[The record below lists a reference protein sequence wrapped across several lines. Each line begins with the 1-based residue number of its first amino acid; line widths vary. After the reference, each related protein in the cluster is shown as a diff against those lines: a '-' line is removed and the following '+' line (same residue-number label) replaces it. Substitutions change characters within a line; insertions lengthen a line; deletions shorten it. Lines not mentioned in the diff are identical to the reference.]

1 MLSPD
6 GQIVLTITFPGGVR
20 RERYSEQQEIA
31 SKNTT
36 ILRLLL
42 KFVRI
47 KLKSSI
53 FAAWKQIDRKK

>member
-53 FAAWKQIDRKK
+53 FASWKQIDRKK

>member
-1 MLSPD
+1 MEAASFFVPFFFKTR
-6 GQIVLTITFPGGVR
+6 QK
-20 RERYSEQQEIA
+20 RYSGQQETA
-31 SKNTT
+31 PKNRT
-36 ILRLLL
+36 IIRLLL